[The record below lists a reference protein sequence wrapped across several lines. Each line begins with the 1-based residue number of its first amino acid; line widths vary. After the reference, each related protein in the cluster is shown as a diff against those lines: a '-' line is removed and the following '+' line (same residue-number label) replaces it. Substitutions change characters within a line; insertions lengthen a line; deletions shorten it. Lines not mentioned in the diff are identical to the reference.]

1 MIKDVYKKILI
12 VDDEEEFLEYLDNIL
27 KSANYDVIKTSSGRE
42 ALALAKS
49 NLPDLIILDLLI
61 PDKLGSDIAEE
72 LSKEKNCS
80 KIPII
85 FITGLN
91 TKEDEKIIRE
101 KAGNYYLLA
110 KPLSREEILATVKRV
125 FKERK
130 V

>member
-1 MIKDVYKKILI
+1 MIKEINKKILI
-12 VDDEEEFLEYLDNIL
+12 VDDEEEFLDYLANIL
-27 KSANYDVIKTSSGRE
+27 RSANYDVIKTTSGRE
-42 ALALAKS
+42 VLALAKS
-49 NLPDLIILDLLI
+49 NLPDLIILDLLL

-101 KAGNYYLLA
+101 KASNYYLLA
-110 KPLSREEILATVKRV
+110 KPVSREEILATIDRV
-125 FKERK
+125 FQKIK
-130 V
+130 A